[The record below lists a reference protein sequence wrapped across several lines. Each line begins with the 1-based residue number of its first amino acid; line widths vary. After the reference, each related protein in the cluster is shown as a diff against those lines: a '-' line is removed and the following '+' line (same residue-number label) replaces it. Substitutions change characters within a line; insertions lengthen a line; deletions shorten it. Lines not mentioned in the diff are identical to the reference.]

1 MNKKKLLTD
10 EEVVSRVQ
18 SSVKIAIAK
27 QEAMGIA
34 VVRYDPE
41 KSCFYVKGQDGTR
54 KILKQGVKRV
64 RYSERATARK
74 KEKA

>member
-1 MNKKKLLTD
+1 MNEKNMLTD

-41 KSCFYVKGQDGTR
+41 KNCFYVNESDGTR

-64 RYSERATARK
+64 RYSERAAARK
-74 KEKA
+74 K